1 MSHAHHWTY
10 FYVPGDAFRYC
21 SCGMREAVDPDGKT
35 RPVEADQRAFV
46 ESRIKKLEKSAALR
60 TKPFGSLCF
69 TIDRPKGTVK
79 TWKRPDGSSKTFTY
93 PVDYGYLPGHKAE
106 DGEGLDFFVGDDP
119 HGHLESFQKLKDGIL
134 DETKFLVGVTDAQR
148 ETIYAL
154 YGQEIWHRRV
164 YRNMDE
170 LTAQLLRFR
179 ASQKPRYTLDFG
191 QYGVMEKDAGFLD
204 SLKGL
209 LGRGRAA
216 APSAPAAHI
225 PSAPKPPPLRDF
237 IAAQP
242 QAPKAPTLAG
252 PAQPQVSGRPRPPIG
267 ANAGA
272 ATKPTTA
279 APSASAVSG
288 PATYPAVKANTPV
301 DRTPAKK
308 STTPVMQGTYGGM
321 LTSTPEMQ
329 QMLKSDMRTR
339 AALGARVQPGGGLM
353 PTRNANSLGAHLLQN
368 NPGAQLTPDFIQQ
381 TMRTPEFARTRQ
393 AYKGASYRTLGKLA
407 MLQALGFKS
416 SSEKFADIT
425 KHLVGEVMVAG
436 HNGTERAFE
445 RVQMR
450 SSEGAP

>member
-1 MSHAHHWTY
+1 M
-10 FYVPGDAFRYC
+10 
-21 SCGMREAVDPDGKT
+21 
-35 RPVEADQRAFV
+35 
-46 ESRIKKLEKSAALR
+46 R
-60 TKPFGSLCF
+60 TKSFKSLRF

-119 HGHLESFQKLKDGIL
+119 NGHLESFQKLKDGVL

-148 ETIYAL
+148 ETIYDL

-179 ASQKPRYTLDFG
+179 ATQKPRYTLDFG
-191 QYGVMEKDAGFLD
+191 QYGVMEKDAGFMD

-216 APSAPAAHI
+216 APAAPTAHI
-225 PSAPKPPPLRDF
+225 PTPPKPPPLRDF

-252 PAQPQVSGRPRPPIG
+252 PAQPQSQIKTTQLPQQPMSPAQLPRLHDFLAQPAALPPTQVSARPRPPIG
-267 ANAGA
+267 ALSG
-272 ATKPTTA
+272 
-279 APSASAVSG
+279 ASAKAPAQAPPAVTG

-353 PTRNANSLGAHLLQN
+353 STRNANSLGAHLLQN
-368 NPGAQLTPDFIQQ
+368 NPGAALTPDFIQQ

-416 SSEKFADIT
+416 SSEKFADIA

>member
-1 MSHAHHWTY
+1 M
-10 FYVPGDAFRYC
+10 
-21 SCGMREAVDPDGKT
+21 
-35 RPVEADQRAFV
+35 
-46 ESRIKKLEKSAALR
+46 R
-60 TKPFGSLCF
+60 TKSFKSLRF

-119 HGHLESFQKLKDGIL
+119 NGHLESFQKLKDGVL

-148 ETIYAL
+148 ETIYDL

-179 ASQKPRYTLDFG
+179 ATQKPRYTLDFG
-191 QYGVMEKDAGFLD
+191 QYGVMEKDAGFMD

-216 APSAPAAHI
+216 APTAPTAPR
-225 PSAPKPPPLRDF
+225 PSVPKPPPLRDF

-242 QAPKAPTLAG
+242 PRAPTAQSPQIPQSQVKTTQLPQPTPG
-252 PAQPQVSGRPRPPIG
+252 PAQLPRLHDFLAAPPSTPAAKTTQVAERPRPPIG
-267 ANAGA
+267 ALSGA
-272 ATKPTTA
+272 TGRGSTPPAQPRVDHP
-279 APSASAVSG
+279 APSPKPALAVSHE
-288 PATYPAVKANTPV
+288 PAPRPITPV
-301 DRTPAKK
+301 QRSSQGAM
-308 STTPVMQGTYGGM
+308 VMGAPG
-321 LTSTPEMQ
+321 MQ
-329 QMLKSDMRTR
+329 QTLKKDLVSR
-339 AALGARVQPGGGLM
+339 AALGARVQPGGGFAA
-353 PTRNANSLGAHLLQN
+353 TRNSNSLGAHLLQTA
-368 NPGAQLTPDFIQQ
+368 PSTMITPDFLRQ
-381 TMRTPEFARTRQ
+381 TMSTPEFARTRQ

-425 KHLVGEVMVAG
+425 KLLVGEVMVAG
-436 HNGTERAFE
+436 HNGTERAFD
-445 RVQMR
+445 RIQMQP
-450 SSEGAP
+450 SEGHL